1 MLAKEEATW
10 NLWYVLIVD
19 KYTMMAKH
27 FTAIGV
33 ITD

>member
-19 KYTMMAKH
+19 KYTMTAKH
-27 FTAIGV
+27 FIVADV